1 MKTAKLQDY
10 SNKPGAMAVLQQKE
24 KENMEIKG
32 HLSNLTVAISD

>member
-1 MKTAKLQDY
+1 MKTDKLQDY
-10 SNKPGAMAVLQQKE
+10 SNKLGTMAVPRQKE